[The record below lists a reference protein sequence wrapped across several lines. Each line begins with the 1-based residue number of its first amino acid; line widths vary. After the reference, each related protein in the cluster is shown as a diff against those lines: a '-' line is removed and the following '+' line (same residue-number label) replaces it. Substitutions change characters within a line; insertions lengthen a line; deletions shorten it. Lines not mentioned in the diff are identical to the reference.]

1 MLYFINIISLCESVK
16 KSDWI
21 SKNDLFVTLEIG
33 DEKRRTTVIW
43 NDNNPIWNE
52 SFIFN
57 ILDNDSNELT
67 LTIYDEDSYS
77 KSEKIVSEK
86 ININMGDLVD
96 EKTKHL
102 NIKHGL
108 LGLKEQLE
116 NDNLKRINQQL
127 EREKKHNDK
136 YKMKIKDEMIEIEN
150 KIINCNSENNILR
163 SENEKIHK
171 IIKNNTHVIESVT
184 SNLLMLNKEY
194 QNCVNS
200 LKTIF
205 N

>member
-184 SNLLMLNKEY
+184 SNLLMLNK
-194 QNCVNS
+194 
-200 LKTIF
+200 
-205 N
+205 

>member
-127 EREKKHNDK
+127 EREKK
-136 YKMKIKDEMIEIEN
+136 
-150 KIINCNSENNILR
+150 
-163 SENEKIHK
+163 
-171 IIKNNTHVIESVT
+171 T
-184 SNLLMLNKEY
+184 
-194 QNCVNS
+194 Q
-200 LKTIF
+200 
-205 N
+205 